1 MVKVRLGK
9 RYTLN
14 ITHFLRFIGAVLCAA
29 WLGWIFIS
37 YIEVLAFNTQS
48 ANYSA
53 WNFFEVMLEV
63 R

>member
-9 RYTLN
+9 RHTLN
-14 ITHFLRFIGAVLCAA
+14 ILHFLRFIGAVICFA
-29 WLGWIFIS
+29 WFGWILAS

-48 ANYSA
+48 ADYSA